1 MGFLLKLLHQYLSN
15 RHAESDALN
24 LEQQGILTHVSS
36 KHSQSLGGWVTGAF
50 SVGLWVVFDHQL
62 ADAKA
67 FIADHSHNV
76 KTGFTIEEMADL
88 KQHSD
93 KDTYSTL
100 NRFLIY
106 TFLGLSV
113 VTALGAIVIYT
124 NW

>member
-1 MGFLLKLLHQYLSN
+1 MKLLHQYPSSRQAELS
-15 RHAESDALN
+15 ALL
-24 LEQQGILTHVSS
+24 LEQQGIVAHVSS
-36 KHSQSLGGWVTGAF
+36 KHSQSLVGWVNGAF

-67 FIADHSHNV
+67 FIADHSYNV
-76 KTGFTIEEMADL
+76 KAGFTIEEMADL

>member
-1 MGFLLKLLHQYLSN
+1 MKLLHQYHSSRQAELS
-15 RHAESDALN
+15 ALL
-24 LEQQGILTHVSS
+24 LEQQGIVAHVSS

-50 SVGLWVVFDHQL
+50 SVGLWAVFDHQF

-88 KQHSD
+88 KQHSE
-93 KDTYSTL
+93 KDTYSSL

-106 TFLGLSV
+106 TFLSLSV
-113 VTALGAIVIYT
+113 VTALFAIVIYT
-124 NW
+124 DW

>member
-1 MGFLLKLLHQYLSN
+1 MDLLLKLLQQYFSN
-15 RHAESDALN
+15 RHAELDALY

-50 SVGLWVVFDHQL
+50 SVGLWVVFDDQF
-62 ADAKA
+62 ADAKS
-67 FIADHSHNV
+67 FIADHSHSV
-76 KTGFTIEEMADL
+76 KSGFSIEEMADL
-88 KQHSD
+88 KQHSE
-93 KDTYSTL
+93 KDTYLTL

-113 VTALGAIVIYT
+113 VIVLVAIVIYT